1 MARSSYT
8 DELADWVTKRNA
20 SRARQDRHVVAFL
33 AVRADVEAAIGAGYS
48 VRTVW
53 EHLHETGKV
62 ACRYESFLRH
72 VRLHIRQ
79 GKAAPDKAVPPG
91 AQRPAGFTFN
101 PRARKEDLL

>member
-8 DELADWVTKRNA
+8 DELADWVRKRQA
-20 SRARQDRHVVAFL
+20 PRARHDRHLVAFL
-33 AVRADVEAAIGAGYS
+33 AVRADVETAIGAGYS
-48 VRTVW
+48 ARTVW

-62 ACRYESFLRH
+62 TCRYESFLRH

-79 GKAAPDKAVPPG
+79 GKAVPDKATAPG
-91 AQRPAGFTFN
+91 VQRPAGFTFN